1 MLLLIVLMLLLLQQ
15 PPPLLHLLHLLLLLH
30 LHLLLLDVLLMLD
43 VLVLDTQELLLLL
56 LLLLMMMMMML
67 ELLLALTRL
76 VIPLCESVNQSL
88 EHVAH
93 LGLFVEGAPAL
104 CFELEPMLE
113 HLGNHLDRRLGVER
127 APRDRAWPQRTWH

>member
-56 LLLLMMMMMML
+56 LLLMMMMI

-104 CFELEPMLE
+104 CFELESMLE
-113 HLGNHLDRRLGVER
+113 HLGNHLNRRLGVER

>member
-56 LLLLMMMMMML
+56 LLMMMMMI

>member
-56 LLLLMMMMMML
+56 LLLMMMMI

>member
-43 VLVLDTQELLLLL
+43 VLVLDTQELL

>member
-1 MLLLIVLMLLLLQQ
+1 MLLLSVLMLLLLQQ

-56 LLLLMMMMMML
+56 LLLMMMML

-93 LGLFVEGAPAL
+93 LGLFVDGAPAL